1 MPDTPGVVGIEAGT
15 LVRRRS
21 PHAKN
26 PAGLGVVIG
35 PTDRERQVWAPD
47 GAVDVLFEGRVV
59 SYHPRNLVPVGTSVG
74 TSVGTDGDISP
85 AAV

>member
-1 MPDTPGVVGIEAGT
+1 MRGEQQIEPGT

-59 SYHPRNLVPVGTSVG
+59 SYHPGNLVPVGA
-74 TSVGTDGDISP
+74 DGEISP
-85 AAV
+85 GAV